1 MELRKVKNM
10 DNERD
15 VTKIVEQAIRTV
27 SLLASSGADLDD
39 IQKRFNETFKILREY
54 GKKAEEKKKVQKDN
68 RLKSGDEFK
77 VGDRVIVHHVFEDQI
92 GTIKYIASKDEFSFN
107 TSSLYAIEFEKY
119 PAPGY
124 GHDCAGHCEC
134 GKGYWA
140 AKHELEHYRE
150 PEFKIIIES
159 KGDTTKAKLIHGKSV
174 DKTAEVKRC
183 STDKYS
189 EKDATKYV
197 VAKLFGEKSAPAFPA
212 NGMIE
217 WIDAKKNP
225 PKESGS
231 YLTWYG
237 EDICTSPRYQC
248 SVAPYSLRHKKW
260 NCNDESADTKYAFEN
275 VYYYA
280 KLNNP
285 GEWNLIKSL

>member
-1 MELRKVKNM
+1 M
-10 DNERD
+10 DNENCLTGI
-15 VTKIVEQAIRTV
+15 VTGLGHDDAYEAFPRA
-27 SLLASSGADLDD
+27 LLAIALDNNRKVEENAKPSKESS
-39 IQKRFNETFKILREY
+39 
-54 GKKAEEKKKVQKDN
+54 KKTEEKNEPQKYSC
-68 RLKSGDEFK
+68 LKSDDEFK
-77 VGDRVIVHHVFEDQI
+77 VGDKVIVRLAIGDQI
-92 GTIKYIASKDEFSFN
+92 GTIKYIAAADEFSLI
-107 TSSLYAIEFEKY
+107 TRHRYAIEFEKY

-124 GHDCAGHCEC
+124 GHDCKGHCKS

-140 AKHELEHYRE
+140 AKNELEHYRE

-189 EKDATKYV
+189 EKDAAKYV

-225 PKESGS
+225 PKESKQ
-231 YLTWYG
+231 YLVYFGDRRKDHKSTQNVYT
-237 EDICTSPRYQC
+237 ILNY
-248 SVAPYSLRHKKW
+248 SVRHKKW
-260 NCNDESADTKYAFEN
+260 NCCDYTDARYAIED
-275 VYYYA
+275 VTHYA

-285 GEWNLIKSL
+285 GEWNLIKKR